1 MVVSARILGS
11 LLVAAATVTGL
22 FEAESGPEFAFRPGM
37 LVGWLEAAGSYPVMS
52 TSLVVASATLL
63 VMPVVLLFGRY

>member
-1 MVVSARILGS
+1 MAVPARILGS
-11 LLVAAATVTGL
+11 LLVAAATVAGL
-22 FEAESGPEFAFRPGM
+22 FEAESGPDVPFRPGM

>member
-52 TSLVVASATLL
+52 TSLVIASATLL

>member
-1 MVVSARILGS
+1 MAVPARILGS

-22 FEAESGPEFAFRPGM
+22 FEAESGPDFPFRPGM
-37 LVGWLEAAGSYPVMS
+37 LVGWLEAAGSYPVLS
-52 TSLVVASATLL
+52 TSLVIASATLL

>member
-1 MVVSARILGS
+1 MVVPARVLGS
-11 LLVAAATVTGL
+11 LLVAVATVTGL

-52 TSLVVASATLL
+52 TSLVIASATLL

>member
-1 MVVSARILGS
+1 MVVPARVLGS
-11 LLVAAATVTGL
+11 LLVAVATVTGL

-37 LVGWLEAAGSYPVMS
+37 LVGWLEAAGSYPVLS
-52 TSLVVASATLL
+52 TSLVIASATLL

>member
-1 MVVSARILGS
+1 MAVPARVLGS

-22 FEAESGPEFAFRPGM
+22 FEAESGPDFAFQPGM
-37 LVGWLEAAGSYPVMS
+37 FVGWLEAAGSYPVMS
-52 TSLVVASATLL
+52 TSLVIASATLL

>member
-1 MVVSARILGS
+1 MAVPARILGS
-11 LLVAAATVTGL
+11 LLVAAATVAGL
-22 FEAESGPEFAFRPGM
+22 FEAESGLELAFRPGM

-52 TSLVVASATLL
+52 TSLVIASATLL

>member
-37 LVGWLEAAGSYPVMS
+37 LVGWLEAAGSYPVLS
-52 TSLVVASATLL
+52 TSLVIASATLL

>member
-1 MVVSARILGS
+1 MAVPARILGS

-22 FEAESGPEFAFRPGM
+22 FEAESGPDFAFRPGM

-52 TSLVVASATLL
+52 TSLVIASATLL
-63 VMPVVLLFGRY
+63 VMPVVLLFGHY

>member
-1 MVVSARILGS
+1 MAVPARILGS

-52 TSLVVASATLL
+52 TSLVIASATLL

>member
-1 MVVSARILGS
+1 MAVPARILGS

-37 LVGWLEAAGSYPVMS
+37 LVGWLEAAGSYPVLS
-52 TSLVVASATLL
+52 TSLVIASTTLL
-63 VMPVVLLFGRY
+63 VIPVVLLFGRY

>member
-22 FEAESGPEFAFRPGM
+22 FEAESGPEFAFRPEM

-52 TSLVVASATLL
+52 TSLVIASATLL